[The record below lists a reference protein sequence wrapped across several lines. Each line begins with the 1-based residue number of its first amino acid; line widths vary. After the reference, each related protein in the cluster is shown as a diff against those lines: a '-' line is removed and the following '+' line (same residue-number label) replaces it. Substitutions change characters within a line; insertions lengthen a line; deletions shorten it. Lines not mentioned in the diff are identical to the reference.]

1 MIINDYEYINH
12 GVENSDY
19 FQGCGTAFTD
29 FDNVCTGIGDTLY
42 EAIDDCLEQICTI
55 NDIDNV
61 DEIEKEI
68 KDKNVDESME
78 ITYDED
84 SGEDDGEFLNDVH
97 YYVSIRY
104 NIK

>member
-1 MIINDYEYINH
+1 MKIVDYECINH

-42 EAIDDCLEQICTI
+42 EAVDDCLEQICTI
-55 NDIDNV
+55 TDIDNV

-68 KDKNVDESME
+68 KNTNGEYNIE
-78 ITYDED
+78 IID
-84 SGEDDGEFLNDVH
+84 GEDDAEFLDDFH